1 MPHMPMPGKEV
12 NVIDATASLM
22 PHDQL
27 YRQIRDVMGD
37 HGLIVVG
44 MGKAAERGFE
54 MLYRFSDICDHL
66 EACGIN
72 VIFVYPKE
80 SARHVFDATSIRAA
94 RYRGK
99 PCLFL
104 DEDGRFFR
112 RPVHARSLRAV
123 HLDSGLRQSAT
134 VDLALHD
141 ETWALQLRTFFAD
154 VIGRCLH

>member
-1 MPHMPMPGKEV
+1 MPRPGKEV
-12 NVIDATASLM
+12 NVIDATAPLM
-22 PHDQL
+22 SHDHL
-27 YRQIRDVMGD
+27 YRLVRDVMGD

-44 MGKAAERGFE
+44 MGKAGERGFQ
-54 MLYRFSDICDHL
+54 MLYRFSDICDRL

-80 SARHVFDATSIRAA
+80 SVRHVFDATSIRAA

-123 HLDSGLRQSAT
+123 HLDPGMRQTAT
-134 VDLALHD
+134 ADVPVHD
-141 ETWALQLRTFFAD
+141 ETWDPQLRTFFAD